1 MKVIRDEYA
10 DYKTIFFR
18 KSLRYKIIETLVF
31 IILLI
36 IMIGLIETSTTEFKV
51 GAIGLAVFIL
61 GFSPQLYKLV
71 AKPRHILT
79 DKELI
84 IEKFGRQRVVSLVAV
99 EETYDLRFF
108 YNIDGKKTPLMIS
121 DSFIEDLDKKIEEIK
136 KAKEKKMTK

>member
-18 KSLRYKIIETLVF
+18 KSMRYKLIETLVF
-31 IILLI
+31 IILLFI
-36 IMIGLIETSTTEFKV
+36 LITLVDTSTTTFKV
-51 GAIGLAVFIL
+51 GALSLGVATLGL
-61 GFSPQLYKLV
+61 SPLLYKWV

-79 DKELI
+79 DRELI
-84 IEKFGRQRVVSLVAV
+84 IEKFGKQRVIPMTAV

-108 YNIDGKKTPLMIS
+108 YSIEGKKIPLMIS
-121 DSFIEDLDKKIEEIK
+121 DAFIEDLDEKIEEIA